1 MNLCLYYSYLK
12 LQTQVQDNLASVNTK
27 NKFVEKESARL
38 QREMETE
45 KQMAKAAKLAEEALE
60 NERKHMVDELDVLK
74 QNRDKWMDA
83 AGRI

>member
-1 MNLCLYYSYLK
+1 MNVCLYYSYLK